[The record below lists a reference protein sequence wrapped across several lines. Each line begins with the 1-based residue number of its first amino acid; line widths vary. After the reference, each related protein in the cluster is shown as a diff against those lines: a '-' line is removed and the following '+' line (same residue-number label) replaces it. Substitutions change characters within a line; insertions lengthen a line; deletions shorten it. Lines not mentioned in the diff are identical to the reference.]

1 MVFDPAVLLAQTRQL
16 EADIQ
21 AAAFEMLRESG
32 NYDQSQQLL
41 LIASDV
47 RKLAARLE
55 DVATGRAKPAERA
68 VKATQAPAAPA
79 QRARKSASTKY
90 PIFYVADGRLTKIGK
105 GKQKTAKEY
114 RHEAPRSSFD
124 AVARWIEET
133 TLSGTREWFARTAN
147 EALSDQ
153 VPTYQVYLIIAAL
166 QKVGVV
172 KSVRRG
178 WYTLASSA
186 GGPED
191 WWRKLEDLSG
201 QPALGGDE

>member
-1 MVFDPAVLLAQTRQL
+1 MVFDPTVLLAQTRQL
-16 EADIQ
+16 EIDIQ

-32 NYDQSQQLL
+32 SYEQSQQLL
-41 LIASDV
+41 LVASDV
-47 RKLAARLE
+47 RKLAARLGE
-55 DVATGRAKPAERA
+55 VATGRGKPTERVADTTKTSSTPAK
-68 VKATQAPAAPA
+68 
-79 QRARKSASTKY
+79 RARKNTSAEY

-133 TLSGTREWFARTAN
+133 TLSGTREWFARTAD

-166 QKVGVV
+166 QKIGVV
-172 KSVRRG
+172 KLVRRG
-178 WYTLASSA
+178 WYTLASNA
-186 GGPED
+186 GSPED

-201 QPALGGDE
+201 QRALGGDE

>member
-1 MVFDPAVLLAQTRQL
+1 MVFDPTALLAQTRQL
-16 EADIQ
+16 ETDIQ

-32 NYDQSQQLL
+32 SYEQSQQLL
-41 LIASDV
+41 LVASDV

-55 DVATGRAKPAERA
+55 EVATGRTKPVERA
-68 VKATQAPAAPA
+68 ATSPQAPRVPSH
-79 QRARKSASTKY
+79 RARKSASTGY

-133 TLSGTREWFARTAN
+133 ALSGTREWFARTAD
-147 EALSDQ
+147 EALSDL
-153 VPTYQVYLIIAAL
+153 VPTYQVYLILSAL

-178 WYTLASSA
+178 WYALASDA
-186 GGPED
+186 GSPEE
-191 WWRKLEDLSG
+191 WWRKLEDLGG
-201 QPALGGDE
+201 QRVLAGDA